1 MTVRRSNAHWRR
13 TLERLRDAGLKFDTH
28 AVPGGYRDRDGAA
41 LRPVHGGT
49 PSTARP
55 AIGHARRSPI
65 PPPTSQAGK
74 RGILIRVDSGTVKAL
89 EQIALDRVATIQ
101 ALGVD
106 TRQSLLDRAR
116 G

>member
-1 MTVRRSNAHWRR
+1 MPGSR
-13 TLERLRDAGLKFDTH
+13 RDA
-28 AVPGGYRDRDGAA
+28 
-41 LRPVHGGT
+41 VHGADR
-49 PSTARP
+49 PSGMRVAV
-55 AIGHARRSPI
+55 RSR
-65 PPPTSQAGK
+65 PTSQAGQ

-89 EQIALDRVATIQ
+89 ERTALDRVATIQ